1 MRKKAQCVFPVI
13 LCILLL
19 FSGCGA
25 FNFAQKSNEEGQA
38 LSGQGAQDCD
48 SQEKTEGEGAAAH
61 MPSPQ
66 DTEGILRE
74 NAVLDL
80 GNHMVAYYM
89 PTEEIDTAYTRHGHE
104 AFLGKQYIAVQDLDN
119 DAVWYLPDV
128 YGKILEIYVETP
140 IGVSLRYIPD
150 EERDVRQ
157 VSIPIYF
164 YERDGEKA
172 LDFDLFVHEKKSLL
186 GAQDGVE
193 AGTGAL
199 PQRVWEQSFCMGTE
213 EYTVQFERIS
223 PIYNPGYES
232 GEVQA
237 DYCLSV
243 HGREGNTLFRQMI
256 VHYPVAYEEAYWL
269 IDFSGD
275 GFLDVAFCT
284 DVYMG
289 GKNGNW
295 SFVKM
300 LIWNSD
306 RGCYEECVTGAADN
320 LAMWNTDMSVLVS
333 CDDTMHD
340 HHYSAK
346 NMYVWA
352 DGQWQRIRR
361 LERIYSETEFY
372 DIPGNGQYPYS
383 DGYREL
389 IYSNGELV
397 EENRIEKDFY
407 EEDIFW
413 FEEESIWSTNYR
425 GGIRLYP
432 EWPEWEKAETT
443 VGGIA
448 MNKYVRQNENW
459 R

>member
-48 SQEKTEGEGAAAH
+48 SQEKTEGEGAA
-61 MPSPQ
+61 
-66 DTEGILRE
+66 
-74 NAVLDL
+74 
-80 GNHMVAYYM
+80 
-89 PTEEIDTAYTRHGHE
+89 
-104 AFLGKQYIAVQDLDN
+104 
-119 DAVWYLPDV
+119 
-128 YGKILEIYVETP
+128 
-140 IGVSLRYIPD
+140 
-150 EERDVRQ
+150 
-157 VSIPIYF
+157 
-164 YERDGEKA
+164 
-172 LDFDLFVHEKKSLL
+172 
-186 GAQDGVE
+186 
-193 AGTGAL
+193 
-199 PQRVWEQSFCMGTE
+199 
-213 EYTVQFERIS
+213 
-223 PIYNPGYES
+223 
-232 GEVQA
+232 
-237 DYCLSV
+237 
-243 HGREGNTLFRQMI
+243 
-256 VHYPVAYEEAYWL
+256 
-269 IDFSGD
+269 
-275 GFLDVAFCT
+275 
-284 DVYMG
+284 
-289 GKNGNW
+289 
-295 SFVKM
+295 
-300 LIWNSD
+300 
-306 RGCYEECVTGAADN
+306 DN

-340 HHYSAK
+340 HCYSAK

-352 DGQWQRIRR
+352 DGQWQRTRR

-397 EENRIEKDFY
+397 EENRIEKDLY

-432 EWPEWEKAETT
+432 EWPEWEKTETT

-448 MNKYVRQNENW
+448 MNKYVRKNGN
-459 R
+459 RR